1 MFDGGVE
8 ADEKAILAGTAKA
21 SVTAVQLGK
30 PLPSP
35 IRRRGNLTAYYPR
48 IG

>member
-35 IRRRGNLTAYYPR
+35 IRDSIVYTEYHKL
-48 IG
+48 